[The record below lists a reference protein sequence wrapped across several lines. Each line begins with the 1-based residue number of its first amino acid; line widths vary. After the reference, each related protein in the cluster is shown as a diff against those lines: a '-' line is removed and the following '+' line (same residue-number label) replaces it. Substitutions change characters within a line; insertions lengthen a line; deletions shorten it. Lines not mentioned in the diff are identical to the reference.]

1 MRLLSWMPP
10 SAATFIYAVC
20 LKPKPV
26 RAAAQWIVKR
36 IIPSR
41 LTVDGIELVMN
52 QDDAVVCGALT
63 LGCYESVP
71 RRIFRCLLKPG
82 MTVVDVGA
90 NIGLYTAIAAES
102 AGPAGRGV
110 AVEPQGP
117 NRRPIPQTPELNPV
131 QNREVVP

>member
-90 NIGLYTAIAAES
+90 NIGLYTAIAAGS
-102 AGPAGRGV
+102 VGPAGRV
-110 AVEPQGP
+110 RSEE
-117 NRRPIPQTPELNPV
+117 RRVGKECRSRWSPYH
-131 QNREVVP
+131 